1 MTILHSIKDYTENEN
16 DESEDQD
23 EDFAEEET
31 KEGELAY
38 IEEYILSDDHN
49 PVNEEQ
55 DSPIQEYQEEI
66 EILGVNQITDKE
78 STVSNVRR
86 S

>member
-23 EDFAEEET
+23 EDLAEEEI

-38 IEEYILSDDHN
+38 IEEDILSDDQN
-49 PVNEEQ
+49 PVNEVQ
-55 DSPIQEYQEEI
+55 YSPIQEYQEEI
-66 EILGVNQITDKE
+66 EILGVN
-78 STVSNVRR
+78 
-86 S
+86 